1 MVKRNDEDRAREERI
16 KKLLADEERIRRI
29 NEEQERR
36 LRWVW
41 LPIYESGRLQFHD
54 ADGVDYFNFL
64 VNVGCAKNWIF
75 SQYWLQYAKIIE
87 LACRF

>member
-36 LRWVW
+36 LR
-41 LPIYESGRLQFHD
+41 
-54 ADGVDYFNFL
+54 
-64 VNVGCAKNWIF
+64 
-75 SQYWLQYAKIIE
+75 
-87 LACRF
+87 